1 MRDKIAD
8 KQRLQHILKAILELE
23 DFVKEINFEEFNKN
37 RMMQQACVS
46 NLMIIGEAA
55 SHLTADIKDKYNT
68 VDWLKI
74 KGLRNV
80 IVHEYYKVDTNLIWQ
95 LIHNNLPDIK
105 QIVVQAFK
113 DLEEANQQ
121 F

>member
-8 KQRLQHILKAILELE
+8 KQRFQHILKAILELE
-23 DFVKEINFEEFNKN
+23 DFVREVDFEEFNKN

-46 NLMIIGEAA
+46 NFMIIGEAT
-55 SHLTADIKDKYNT
+55 SRLTSDIKDKYNT

-80 IVHEYYKVDTNLIWQ
+80 IVHEYFKVDTDLIW
-95 LIHNNLPDIK
+95 
-105 QIVVQAFK
+105 
-113 DLEEANQQ
+113 
-121 F
+121 